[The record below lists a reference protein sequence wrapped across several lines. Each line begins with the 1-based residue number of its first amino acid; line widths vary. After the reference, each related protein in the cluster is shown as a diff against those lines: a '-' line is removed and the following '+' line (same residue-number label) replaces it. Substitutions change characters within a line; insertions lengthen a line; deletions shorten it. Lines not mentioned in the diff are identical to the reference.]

1 MEQLKKTTTAP
12 TSTPPTIRVKL
23 QTGANNSVEFNS
35 SGVESS
41 DVCNTIEYLS
51 QASLKTSQELERMYF
66 RNSALFMICTTL
78 ILGSLAFALGI
89 SAARY
94 LSTVV
99 ESSPRHQQYEQ
110 N

>member
-1 MEQLKKTTTAP
+1 MEQLKKIQAP
-12 TSTPPTIRVKL
+12 TSTPPTIRVRL

-66 RNSALFMICTTL
+66 RNSALFIICTTL
-78 ILGSLAFALGI
+78 ILASLAFAIGM
-89 SAARY
+89 SATRY
-94 LSTVV
+94 LANVV

-110 N
+110 QN